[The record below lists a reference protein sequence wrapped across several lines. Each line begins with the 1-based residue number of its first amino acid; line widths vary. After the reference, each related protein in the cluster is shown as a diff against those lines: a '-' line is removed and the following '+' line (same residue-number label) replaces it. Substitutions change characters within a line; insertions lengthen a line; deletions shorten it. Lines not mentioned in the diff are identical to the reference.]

1 MVAVPA
7 LAGTRS
13 AKASGDRYLAADTLL
28 NKSATIGGAG
38 STFAAPLQNAAQAA
52 YGARTTNATINGYQA
67 VGSGTGESDILKK
80 VVDWGGTDVPM
91 SQTDIYQKEP
101 SGYNIRASAFVEVPI
116 ALGGVAIPYNLS
128 GLNSKTSLT
137 LTAQVLAGIYE
148 GHITNWNSSAIQG
161 LNPKVKLPDNKIV
174 VVARADS

>member
-1 MVAVPA
+1 MRIHRTVRLALTTAAVVVTALSMVAVPA

-101 SGYNIRASAFVEVPI
+101 SGYNRSEERRV
-116 ALGGVAIPYNLS
+116 G
-128 GLNSKTSLT
+128 K
-137 LTAQVLAGIYE
+137 E
-148 GHITNWNSSAIQG
+148 GRS
-161 LNPKVKLPDNKIV
+161 
-174 VVARADS
+174 